1 MSLVCA
7 EIIASIYAD
16 FKWERE
22 GEREKHIDHMKFY
35 VVETDSNYSKVMST
49 VCTEIK
55 ASIIDF

>member
-1 MSLVCA
+1 MSSVRA
-7 EIIASIYAD
+7 EIIASIYAN

-35 VVETDSNYSKVMST
+35 GAETDSNYSKVMST

-55 ASIIDF
+55 ASITD